1 MRTIWFHRYGGPEVV
16 VSAVLPL
23 DEAAR
28 AHRFDGGPGELRQ
41 GRARTV
47 IGVHSLGFRT
57 DLMLLTL
64 QGAIVTRHDGYRVV
78 RMADNP
84 TFRWGNFLLLDRGAE
99 PGTLADWLTV
109 FTREFPDAEHIA
121 LGLDTTDG
129 MAPSPDELAA
139 AGLVAEPSIVQT
151 TVSTRPP
158 PRPDTRAEYR
168 AMRDERDWQAAI
180 ELKVANNEREN
191 PEQYRVF
198 ASLKIAAM
206 RRLQDQG
213 NGVWFGAFADG
224 LMVSGLGLFTDGSG
238 VARYQSVDTRPE
250 YRRQGLAGTL
260 VHVAAEHVR
269 RHHGVRT
276 LVIVADPDYHAA
288 KLYRSLGFTDTEA
301 QLQLERAP

>member
-1 MRTIWFHRYGGPEVV
+1 M
-16 VSAVLPL
+16 SAV
-23 DEAAR
+23 
-28 AHRFDGGPGELRQ
+28 G
-41 GRARTV
+41 
-47 IGVHSLGFRT
+47 SLGFRT

-64 QGAIVTRHDGYRVV
+64 QGATVTCRDGYRVI
-78 RMADNP
+78 RMPDNP
-84 TFRWGNFLLLDRGAE
+84 TFRWGNFLLLDRAVEAGGLAE
-99 PGTLADWLTV
+99 WLAV
-109 FTREFPDAEHIA
+109 FRNEFPDAEHVA

-129 MAPSPDELAA
+129 VAPAPEELLAE
-139 AGLVAEPSIVQT
+139 GLVVEPSIVQT
-151 TVSTRPP
+151 TDSTRLPA
-158 PRPDTRAEYR
+158 RPDTRAEYR
-168 AMRDERDWQAAI
+168 AMRDEQDWQAAV
-180 ELKVANNEREN
+180 ELKIANNEREN

-213 NGVWFGAFADG
+213 NGVWFGAFIDG

-260 VHVAAEHVR
+260 VHSAAEHVR
-269 RHHGVRT
+269 RHHGVHT

-288 KLYRSLGFTDTEA
+288 TLYRSLGFTDTEA